1 MQSTFN
7 NIISIN
13 MKPLNSEQ
21 KVARSLQ
28 KVNNVIAFLAF
39 IPAVLCWLITMD
51 IIINGYQKELA
62 VFGCS
67 SILLLVFY
75 GYTFLSTRI
84 YLCENYS
91 KSGSLS
97 YWIIILLTNLFT
109 IFLFVFNEAWE
120 MNLIPA
126 IPLTISLN
134 GLIAHYNSNYKK

>member
-75 GYTFLSTRI
+75 GYTFLSPRI

-91 KSGSLS
+91 KCGSLS

-120 MNLIPA
+120 INLIPA

>member
-1 MQSTFN
+1 
-7 NIISIN
+7 

-75 GYTFLSTRI
+75 GYTFLSPRI

-120 MNLIPA
+120 INLIPA